1 MAAKQR
7 PKRVELAKQIAECL
21 LDLQPYL
28 KHHIDCRIAKDC
40 WGSLGACNCGLE
52 DARRKLREVVR

>member
-1 MAAKQR
+1 MATKQR
-7 PKRVELAKQIAECL
+7 PKRAELAKQIAECL

-28 KHHIDCRIAKDC
+28 NHHIGCPISRDP

-52 DARRKLREVVR
+52 EARRKLREVAR